1 MPNKSRYGKE
11 VSRKFIQLARD
22 FHFNKIILSV
32 ELFSIFNHLNLLIES
47 HFPYKK
53 DDLNIHISH
62 FIWSLC

>member
-1 MPNKSRYGKE
+1 MPNKSRYEKE

-22 FHFNKIILSV
+22 FRFNKIILGV
-32 ELFSIFNHLNLLIES
+32 ELCSIFNHLNLLFES